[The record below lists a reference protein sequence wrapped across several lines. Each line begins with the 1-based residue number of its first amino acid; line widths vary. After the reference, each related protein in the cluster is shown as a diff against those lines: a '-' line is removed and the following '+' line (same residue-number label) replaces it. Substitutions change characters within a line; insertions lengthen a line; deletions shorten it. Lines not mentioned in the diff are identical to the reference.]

1 MESQRRH
8 RQRHEIQELNSE
20 KDWLVTLLLA
30 IFLGPLGI
38 DRFYAGR
45 IVLGILKLLTFGFFL
60 IWWAVDIVFVIT
72 EIYKDGNG
80 INITK
85 N

>member
-1 MESQRRH
+1 MESQ
-8 RQRHEIQELNSE
+8 QIQELNSE

-45 IVLGILKLLTFGFFL
+45 IVLGIVKLLTFGFFL